1 MDDKR
6 PQATDSV
13 SALEILIQQ
22 LDKHVSSD
30 YTSDQERLREQITSD
45 QGAYILKQHLPA
57 AVKCDEELKATTT
70 SASLRGTE
78 CLTLY
83 C

>member
-1 MDDKR
+1 MSR
-6 PQATDSV
+6 
-13 SALEILIQQ
+13 
-22 LDKHVSSD
+22 D
-30 YTSDQERLREQITSD
+30 YTSDQRKLKEHITSD
-45 QGAYILKQHLPA
+45 QAACILNRHLPA

-70 SASLRGTE
+70 LASLRGTE